1 MHKTCHENVRYD
13 ECGKEFGAKRNLLRH
28 NKVKHAGFQKDTR
41 PNSNTSLG
49 ESNGNDATD
58 ADMPAAD
65 NRDDPLND
73 ATFVVV
79 DDVTFVIT

>member
-1 MHKTCHENVRYD
+1 MINAEKNLAQKEIFSVIKEGPACRISKRYYQNSKT
-13 ECGKEFGAKRNLLRH
+13 
-28 NKVKHAGFQKDTR
+28 
-41 PNSNTSLG
+41 SIG

-73 ATFVVV
+73 ATFVVNDV
-79 DDVTFVIT
+79 RVPIDDATFVIT